1 MHSKFFQLLLGLL
14 FLGMIACTKSEDKE
28 SFIGPQDITTP
39 TNFKVE
45 NDSLYA
51 AFPLVS
57 FSENKQ
63 FFLARFSHKVK
74 WILEIKGLQSGASKT
89 IEGISQNLDSVNSQF
104 SGDGEGIPFFL
115 PGEMCKANLKIPGH
129 ERSYET
135 RFSINLTKTMDC
147 FVIDD
152 FENPGSTSGFTSWEK
167 DDADSNVVAS
177 RNQGQKFL
185 EGKAASHFAGK
196 DSDGNY
202 WIAYSETQTRNW
214 TSYLE
219 GKSAD
224 RLYINGFALDN
235 ANGNTRLEIQILE
248 DENGDGQFNSS
259 QDEIYKKQVSLGDAW
274 LGFSLLYSDFEKA
287 NTAGN
292 GGKEPAKILKIRM
305 ILITVPAGAF
315 AEAWV
320 DFVNFTYDKPFSQ
333 K

>member
-1 MHSKFFQLLLGLL
+1 MHSKFNFLL
-14 FLGMIACTKSEDKE
+14 FGMFLLALISCTKGDKE
-28 SFIGPQDITTP
+28 SYIGPQDITTP
-39 TNFKVE
+39 SNFKVE
-45 NDSLYA
+45 NDSLYT
-51 AFPLVS
+51 AFPLIS

-74 WILEIKGLQSGASKT
+74 WTLEIKGLQSGALKT
-89 IEGISQNLDSVNSQF
+89 QTGIAQTLDSTNTLF
-104 SGDGEGIPFFL
+104 SGDGDGILFFL
-115 PGEMCKANLKIPGH
+115 PGETCMAKLQIPGH
-129 ERSYET
+129 PKTYET
-135 RFSINLTKTMDC
+135 QFSINTTKSMDC
-147 FVIDD
+147 FIVDD
-152 FENPGSTSGFTSWEK
+152 FESSTSLTGFTTWAK
-167 DDADSNVVAS
+167 DENDSNVVAY
-177 RNQGQKFL
+177 RNQNLNFI
-185 EGKAASHFAGK
+185 EGRSASHFAGK
-196 DSDGNY
+196 DSDENY

-259 QDEIYKKQVSLGDAW
+259 QDEMYKKQVSLGDAW
-274 LGFSLLYSDFEKA
+274 LGFSLLYSDFEKG
-287 NTAGN
+287 NTSGN
-292 GGKEPAKILKIRM
+292 DLKEPEKILKIRM
-305 ILITVPAGAF
+305 VLITVPAGAF